1 MTLKKDYINLIRWS
15 CILDSFI
22 EHYFIRSIV
31 LYLLSKGVT
40 PWVAVSIP
48 IILEFARLIS
58 RGFKP
63 IAKLS
68 LGLDYKKYHIF
79 HLIAFL
85 SLGIIISQCK
95 SVYTIYLFTIISGIL
110 TGIKHSTITK
120 LNTTNKEFESYC
132 FIEEERSQV
141 IGGVLGLIISQYI
154 YDYNMK
160 LYIIG
165 YFILIIIGTI
175 LSLFL
180 KEVKIDD
187 NMKKIESKLD
197 LNKIEKK
204 NIIISTT
211 LFGIIVGLWCIA
223 WGALEEM
230 SPLITNKIGYLNAIY
245 TALETI
251 LLFIISGKILD
262 KIKQKRK
269 LLLTETLIAIIDILC
284 FILSSVLLS
293 WRGLLIAYIITSFT
307 GTLGDPVW
315 GSIVSAYSQ
324 NDRRKYLLVNRV
336 YFIVRSIF
344 GVITW
349 YVCKKCIMNGLE
361 SFKLLGIIV
370 LVLVIITYFIANNY
384 NKKIFKNTI

>member
-1 MTLKKDYINLIRWS
+1 MVTKKDYINLIRWS

-22 EHYFIRSIV
+22 EHYFLRSIV

-40 PWVAVSIP
+40 PWIAVSIP
-48 IILEFARLIS
+48 IILEFAKLVS

-63 IAKLS
+63 IARLS
-68 LGLDYKKYHIF
+68 LSLNYKKYHIF

-85 SLGIIISQCK
+85 SLGIIISQCR

-187 NMKKIESKLD
+187 NMQKIESKLA

-293 WRGLLIAYIITSFT
+293 WKGLLIAYIITSFT

-349 YVCKKCIMNGLE
+349 YVCKICIVNGLE
-361 SFKLLGIIV
+361 SFKLLGVIV

-384 NKKIFKNTI
+384 NKKIFKKSI